1 MARSPET
8 ERSTDP
14 FRVIVT
20 SVTNFHK
27 VYEVR
32 FSRSNSQLEGLVG
45 MRNNRSVERLISERW
60 PQLKKRAENE
70 TLPEKLIA
78 ILDEIDDL
86 LFCVEMRIA
95 AQSGL
100 VTRRSPSA
108 LSH

>member
-1 MARSPET
+1 
-8 ERSTDP
+8 
-14 FRVIVT
+14 VIVT

-100 VTRRSPSA
+100 VTRPSPSA